1 MNRHRIL
8 SILCILTLLLFGV
21 RGAEADIRFP
31 QPEFES
37 GHLLPASF
45 TPAARSRALEYADVA
60 VLAICLA
67 LASYL
72 ALRKRSRTLLFF
84 LMVFALLYFGFWKK
98 GCVCPVGATQNLA
111 LALFDPQ
118 YRIPITVIAF
128 FTLPLAVALVFGR
141 TFCAAVCPLGALQD
155 VFLLKPV
162 RVPSWLAQVLGM
174 IPYAYLGFIILG
186 VATGSGFYIC
196 RVDPFVSF
204 FRRSGSINRLLYS
217 AAFLLA
223 GVFIGRPYC
232 RFLCPYG
239 VLLRWM
245 SRFSRHHVTITPDEC
260 VQCRLCENACPFG
273 CIHTPQAETEPL
285 PVRREKRRLITLLVL
300 VPVLVAAGGII
311 GSRLDVPL
319 SRINRTVL
327 LAEQLAGEQSGKIF
341 DLTLEA
347 EAFRASGKPRGE
359 LLAEALS
366 LRSGFRRGGFILGS
380 FLGLVLG
387 LRLIELSIRRKRD
400 RFEIDRAG
408 CFSCGRCFAACPREQ
423 RIRKERKGRI
433 IVHEP

>member
-1 MNRHRIL
+1 M
-8 SILCILTLLLFGV
+8 LTLLLFGV
-21 RGAEADIRFP
+21 RGAKADIRFP
-31 QPEFES
+31 KPEFES
-37 GHLLPASF
+37 GYLLPASF
-45 TPAARSRALEYADVA
+45 TPAARSQALEYADVA

-347 EAFRASGKPRGE
+347 EAFRAWGKPRGE